1 MDPRYW
7 LLMDGD
13 ATSTL
18 PAPAPLAT
26 DGRFFTRGG
35 ETFRPLFASQ
45 LALCVRSTRERQA
58 RYRELVSLGFNGFRV
73 FAGDLGWAGQTPATA
88 RAVLPTI
95 LDEAA
100 AHGLYV
106 YVCAITGGRDPVY
119 DVEAH
124 LREVVAI
131 CAGRPNVLLE
141 GANEIGHPT
150 LSPRATVPWLNGQLS
165 RLAPRELLWT
175 PGAPLGVDEP
185 DTDGEWAG
193 GGGIFNDAHLDRG
206 RDKWNQVRR
215 LRELYAIAEV
225 TRRPVMNGEMI
236 GADERMGGYC
246 PDQPNGVCQRP
257 KERRD
262 DPDFFFAAGVL
273 SRGFELGTVFHSQSG
288 LNALPLG
295 PGQTA
300 CARAFVRGFICI
312 PTDARLTFGNAGW
325 QGSPVAEYDKDGTT
339 RAYSFIADSSRGWTV
354 LLGMRREP
362 HVVWGGGW
370 RPVGVVADTN
380 TADGQTQVIEITR

>member
-1 MDPRYW
+1 VS
-7 LLMDGD
+7 LV
-13 ATSTL
+13 STF
-18 PAPAPLAT
+18 PAAPPYRFGPVAASMPLAI
-26 DGRFFTRGG
+26 DGRFFARGA

-45 LALCVRSTRERQA
+45 LALCSRDEEERRA
-58 RYRELVSLGFNGFRV
+58 RYREIAELGFNGFRV
-73 FAGDLGWAGQTPATA
+73 FAGDLGWAGQTPVSA

-106 YVCAITGGRDPVY
+106 YVCAITGGRNPVY

-141 GANEIGHPT
+141 GANEIGHST
-150 LSPRATVPWLNGQLS
+150 LSDRVTVGWLLGQLI

-175 PGAPLGVDEP
+175 IGAPLGTDEP
-185 DTDGEWAG
+185 DPSGHWVAAG
-193 GGGIFNDAHLDRG
+193 GRFNDAHLDRG

-225 TRRPVMNGEMI
+225 TRQPVMNGEMI
-236 GADERMGGYC
+236 GADERMGG
-246 PDQPNGVCQRP
+246 DTGMKQR
-257 KERRD
+257 RN

-273 SRGFELGTVFHSQSG
+273 SRGFELGTVFHSQAG
-288 LNALPLG
+288 LMAQPFG
-295 PGQTA
+295 PVQTE
-300 CARAFVRGFICI
+300 CARAFVHGFTCI

-325 QGSPVAEYDKDGTT
+325 PGSPVAAADFDALT
-339 RAYSFIADSSRGWTV
+339 RAYSFISGNQGWTV

-362 HVVWGGGW
+362 HVAWGGGW

-380 TADGQTQVIEITR
+380 SVDGQTQVIEITK